1 MIDKVSL
8 DFLLFLQSFG
18 CMGLFLSPF
27 DFITMG
33 FSPLCQSSACLGLPV
48 PIFGL
53 VRIGPVFLLPVVEA
67 LYMGSSLS
75 LRSFSRLD
83 SALPVFDYS
92 NFDFFLLSRS
102 VGQLGFGLPALGL
115 ARVGPVS
122 LLPVVDAT
130 KLGLLLPVRS
140 PS

>member
-1 MIDKVSL
+1 MIDTVKL

-18 CMGLFLSPF
+18 CMGLILSAF
-27 DFITMG
+27 DFTTMG
-33 FSPLCQSSACLGLPV
+33 FSPLCQSSACPGLPV

-53 VRIGPVFLLPVVEA
+53 VRIGPVFLLPVVGA

-75 LRSFSRLD
+75 LRSFSHLD
-83 SALPVFDYS
+83 SALPIFDYS
-92 NFDFFLLSRS
+92 SFDFFLLSRS
-102 VGQLGFGLPALGL
+102 AGQLGFGLPALGL

-122 LLPVVDAT
+122 LLPVVDTT
-130 KLGLLLPVRS
+130 KLGLVLPIRS